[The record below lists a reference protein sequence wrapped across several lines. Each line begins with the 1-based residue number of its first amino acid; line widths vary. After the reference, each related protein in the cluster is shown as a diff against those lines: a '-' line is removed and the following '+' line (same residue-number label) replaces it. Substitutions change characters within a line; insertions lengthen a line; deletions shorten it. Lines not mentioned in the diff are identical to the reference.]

1 MYLNFRKN
9 SMASVSPGSN
19 AYVLMTITEFDYQ
32 VLDKNDSRYL
42 KEVQL
47 GSTGLPSKQSPG
59 IW

>member
-1 MYLNFRKN
+1 
-9 SMASVSPGSN
+9 MASVSPGSN

-42 KEVQL
+42 KDVQL